1 MPCAPRVCK
10 MLSFSVM
17 TPYYSEETVY
27 SKSDLEMENEDGISI
42 NLQKLYPDQLFKHAF
57 VIDDFHKSPDLF
69 PVKYAD
75 PWKRGIVVL
84 LLQDM
89 FEEVTCDMMVNEIC
103 SLIKTYALDDFVFP
117 PVVTAQWE
125 LGRTGHINTY
135 IKPVQCSMFN
145 LITIYD
151 YLLLTV
157 KESAVGVPTKLRARR
172 RVTFF
177 TNSLF
182 MKITCAPRVRKM
194 LVGFVYWTSAQSLI
208 IKVSGLPT
216 TVKRLSIRR
225 VTLRWKMKMYY
236 SICFDNLTSIMLPF
250 LDEWDNFIERVNCKE
265 CELWDTEENIMQL
278 RQWASLRGH
287 TLCRTIRG
295 MMYYRRALKF
305 QAFHDMAKDSGNMNN
320 FLDYFN
326 IWKKEPTRGVQKW
339 IAKHVIN
346 MLDPWKRGT
355 VVLLLQDMFEV
366 VTCDMMVNEIC
377 ELVEFKHSK
386 KDSGRQLFDKTYA
399 LDDFVFPPVV
409 TAQWE
414 EQIRRLYLLLTVKE
428 SAVDVPINLE
438 ARRRVTFFTNSLF
451 MKMPFPG
458 RNHISGNCNVM
469 TPYYSEETVY
479 LKSDLVMENEDKCE
493 LWDTEENIM
502 QLRHG
507 ASLGG
512 HTLCRT
518 IRCMM
523 YYRRALNF
531 RPSMTW
537 RRRVFS
543 ADAILLVSFSDVFDE
558 DSWFLSSNFVLKVT
572 TEDLCGSVLQV
583 YTSSLPNCLKN
594 WVAQKL
600 AKELRVSSFAL
611 VSLLKK
617 MAIDHPYHTVF
628 QLLALEN
635 GDRIKGVITLLLH
648 MDKKYAVEDL
658 LNELSSYHEAVIR

>member
-42 NLQKLYPDQLFKHAF
+42 NLQKLYPECELWDTEENIMQLRQWASLRGHTLCRTIRGMMYYRRALKFQAF
-57 VIDDFHKSPDLF
+57 HDMAKESVGYVGLLMLF
-69 PVKYAD
+69 PYNWCECFGIDSGVWTLRIWFLSSGSVWRATNEDLALMRTCVVMCGFILSRSLSVYYKRKRRLQENDMVVTAKLQLKYAD

-225 VTLRWKMKMYY
+225 VTLRWKMKM
-236 SICFDNLTSIMLPF
+236 
-250 LDEWDNFIERVNCKE
+250 
-265 CELWDTEENIMQL
+265 L

-366 VTCDMMVNEIC
+366 VTCDMMVNEIWSVYSLRCC

-479 LKSDLVMENEDKCE
+479 LKSDLVMENEDSY
-493 LWDTEENIM
+493 LN
-502 QLRHG
+502 G
-507 ASLGG
+507 F
-512 HTLCRT
+512 
-518 IRCMM
+518 
-523 YYRRALNF
+523 YRRQ
-531 RPSMTW
+531 MT
-537 RRRVFS
+537 S
-543 ADAILLVSFSDVFDE
+543 
-558 DSWFLSSNFVLKVT
+558 KV
-572 TEDLCGSVLQV
+572 QR
-583 YTSSLPNCLKN
+583 N
-594 WVAQKL
+594 
-600 AKELRVSSFAL
+600 
-611 VSLLKK
+611 
-617 MAIDHPYHTVF
+617 
-628 QLLALEN
+628 
-635 GDRIKGVITLLLH
+635 KGFGFI
-648 MDKKYAVEDL
+648 
-658 LNELSSYHEAVIR
+658 